1 MEILENSSATH
12 KRHPIIPGEVILE
25 ENKGYMA

>member
-1 MEILENSSATH
+1 MENLQNQNNNQ
-12 KRHPIIPGEVILE
+12 KRYSIIPGEVILE